1 MSYSFPKSEKLCS
14 KKRIEKLFRQGN
26 SVQSFPLKM
35 IFVRVDD
42 LPEQIPFQVMVSVPK
57 RHFKRAVHRNRIKRL
72 LRESYRLQKSFLL
85 ENTAKKYAL
94 AILYTDKEIPDFNL
108 IYDKLRS
115 CLNKFIEKVNH
126 SE

>member
-72 LRESYRLQKSFLL
+72 LRESYRLQKSFYWKTQLKNML
-85 ENTAKKYAL
+85 
-94 AILYTDKEIPDFNL
+94 
-108 IYDKLRS
+108 
-115 CLNKFIEKVNH
+115 
-126 SE
+126 